1 MEGFMAGESK
11 VTTDHETIRKW
22 AEARDGKPATV
33 KQTEHGDGAGLLRI
47 DFPGYSGKGSLEEIT
62 WDEFFAKFD
71 EKHLA
76 FLYQD
81 TTSSGEESRFFK
93 LVSRDTAE
101 HIETEKAQSPKTEEK
116 AHSQKASAH
125 KSDEQAQK
133 TDEKEKAQSSKA
145 SEKSSQKTDEQ
156 THKTH
161 KTDQKE
167 KAQSSKTAEK
177 SSHKT
182 DEQTHK
188 THKTDEKEKTHK

>member
-1 MEGFMAGESK
+1 MAGESK
-11 VTTDHETIRKW
+11 ITTNHDEIRKW
-22 AEARDGKPATV
+22 AEARGGKPSTV
-33 KQTEHGDGAGLLRI
+33 KRTEGNDEVGVLRI

-101 HIETEKAQSPKTEEK
+101 HIETEKAQSHKTDEK
-116 AHSQKASAH
+116 EHSHKASAN
-125 KSDEQAQK
+125 KSDEQTHK
-133 TDEKEKAQSSKA
+133 TDEKEKAHSSKTA
-145 SEKSSQKTDEQ
+145 EKSPHKTDEQ

-161 KTDQKE
+161 KADEKE
-167 KAQSSKTAEK
+167 KAHSQKPAEK

-188 THKTDEKEKTHK
+188 THKTDEKEKAHK